1 MQLFEALKIIRDRGK
16 ADDESTHRVDLVCGC
31 TPLHLRTFL
40 AAELTSRYDAGAVD
54 VRSGLFGDIPGSLQQ
69 VLAEPSESA
78 VVVLE
83 WSDLDPRL
91 GYRSSGG
98 WRPDRSAEVEESAG
112 VRLAQF
118 RQPLSELAEK
128 TTLAVCLPT
137 LDLPPMFP
145 SPSGLCD
152 QAVLKLRSLVADF
165 AVSLVESG
173 PVRIL
178 DERQLDRDSN
188 PATRFNPVSELRSGF
203 PYSMDHASALASGL
217 ASLLRPK
224 PAMKGIIT
232 DLDNTFWAGILGEDG
247 LDGISWDLDH
257 KTHQHAIYQEQLA
270 ALSRLGVLVGVA
282 SKNDTELVE
291 QAIQRSDLVF
301 PHGNLFPIEAN
312 WGPKSESVR
321 RILSAWNIGAD
332 SVVFI
337 DDSPIELAEVQEA
350 FPEIECR
357 QFPTGDEAGVVS
369 LVDELRSLFGRAD
382 VSDEDRL
389 RMQSLRAASDLADVE
404 IDTDAFLAKA
414 EAEITLQW
422 NVFDER
428 SLQLLNKTNQFNL
441 NGCRLDEADW
451 RKRADQPQ
459 SILLGVS
466 YTDKFSPL
474 GKISVLLGRVEG
486 KAVVVDS
493 WVLSCRAFS
502 RRIEH
507 AVVRA
512 LFEHTGCEQVI
523 CRFTA
528 TDRNGPLQTTLHE
541 LTGEP
546 PASGAVTLSHFTFQ
560 SNCPTIFAEVISH
573 EPQRNSH
580 AA

>member
-1 MQLFEALKIIRDRGK
+1 M
-16 ADDESTHRVDLVCGC
+16 
-31 TPLHLRTFL
+31 
-40 AAELTSRYDAGAVD
+40 
-54 VRSGLFGDIPGSLQQ
+54 
-69 VLAEPSESA
+69 
-78 VVVLE
+78 
-83 WSDLDPRL
+83 
-91 GYRSSGG
+91 
-98 WRPDRSAEVEESAG
+98 
-112 VRLAQF
+112 
-118 RQPLSELAEK
+118 
-128 TTLAVCLPT
+128 
-137 LDLPPMFP
+137 
-145 SPSGLCD
+145 
-152 QAVLKLRSLVADF
+152 
-165 AVSLVESG
+165 
-173 PVRIL
+173 
-178 DERQLDRDSN
+178 
-188 PATRFNPVSELRSGF
+188 
-203 PYSMDHASALASGL
+203 
-217 ASLLRPK
+217 
-224 PAMKGIIT
+224 
-232 DLDNTFWAGILGEDG
+232 
-247 LDGISWDLDH
+247 
-257 KTHQHAIYQEQLA
+257 
-270 ALSRLGVLVGVA
+270 
-282 SKNDTELVE
+282 
-291 QAIQRSDLVF
+291 
-301 PHGNLFPIEAN
+301 
-312 WGPKSESVR
+312 
-321 RILSAWNIGAD
+321 
-332 SVVFI
+332 VFI